1 MAKKK
6 QTGSLKLLKIAGGIL
21 LIIGGISAFS
31 KFIIDSNIIGV
42 IASAIA
48 FFIGLWLIGQ
58 IIE

>member
-1 MAKKK
+1 MVKKK

-31 KFIIDSNIIGV
+31 KFIIDSNITGV